1 MKDGVIIRWYG
12 DDLYFLNEF
21 FVVDVVINILVNKM
35 FYSVLLIVSINVF
48 VLVMMFVELL

>member
-12 DDLYFLNEF
+12 DGLYFLNEF